1 MSRIG
6 KRPLAITSGTE
17 VNITKTNIEVKG
29 KLGVINVTI
38 PNVITV
44 KQEENNIIVERT
56 KETKLAKSLH
66 GTINALIN
74 NALIGVSEG
83 YKKNLEIV
91 GVGYRFADK
100 SGKVGISAGFSHP
113 VELEVPTGL
122 KVEYISNTEISVSGI
137 EKELLGQFC
146 AVIRGKRPAEPYK
159 GKGIRY
165 KGEVIRRKEAK
176 KGKK

>member
-6 KRPLAITSGTE
+6 KRPLAISDSTE
-17 VNITKTNIEVKG
+17 VKITDENIEVKG
-29 KLGVINVTI
+29 KLGVLNVAI

-56 KETKLAKSLH
+56 KETKLARSLH
-66 GTINALIN
+66 GTINALIK
-74 NALIGVSEG
+74 NALVGVNEG

-100 SGKVGISAGFSHP
+100 AGKVGVSAGFSHP
-113 VELEVPTGL
+113 VELEIPEGL
-122 KVEYISNTEISVSGI
+122 KVEYVSNTEISISGI
-137 EKELLGQFC
+137 DKELLGQFC
-146 AVIRGKRPAEPYK
+146 AVIRGKCPVEPYK

-165 KGEVIRRKEAK
+165 KGEHVRRKEAK
-176 KGKK
+176 KGGK